1 MKALRDDFEN
11 AVLPKRINIIDI
23 LESHPD
29 IHLPFSQLLRL
40 LPPMRVR
47 QYSISSSPLVNPGHV
62 SLTISVLDA
71 PALSGIGKRHLGIA
85 SNYLARLAPGDKV
98 PVVVRPS
105 AAAFHLPSDPR
116 VPVIMTCA
124 GSGLAPFRGFIQ
136 ERAAQK
142 AAGRDVGKTIL
153 FFGCRAPED
162 DYLYADTDLQTWT
175 KEGVVGV
182 RPAFSKKSEACH
194 GCKYAQE

>member
-1 MKALRDDFEN
+1 
-11 AVLPKRINIIDI
+11 
-23 LESHPD
+23 
-29 IHLPFSQLLRL
+29 
-40 LPPMRVR
+40 MRVR
-47 QYSISSSPLVNPGHV
+47 QYSISSSSLVNPSQV

-71 PALSGIGKRHLGIA
+71 PARSDTGKRHLGIA
-85 SNYLARLAPGDKV
+85 SNYLACLAAGDKV

-105 AAAFHLPSDPR
+105 AAAFHLPSDPL
-116 VPVIMTCA
+116 VPVVMTCA
-124 GSGLAPFRGFIQ
+124 GSGLAPFRGFIE

-162 DYLYADTDLQTWT
+162 DYLYAETDLKTWS
-175 KEGVVGV
+175 EQGVVDI
-182 RPAFSKKSEACH
+182 RPAFSRKSEACH